1 MEWKHSSV
9 TGPEALVKF
18 YLQIHTKPCLA
29 LISTTALLLQTRNFC
44 SCREIVL
51 IHLSTVSFSVRE
63 KKWMDAAGNSWNHAV
78 FKSQS
83 FLERQASHAI
93 TYLSF
98 LPSFDFLPF
107 LPTAIFRT
115 TLPLEREERQTFNR
129 RLKEVTK
136 IFFNKIS
143 QRTFIYSCPLHCDDE
158 VSSNNDQHKF
168 DKQKLCVDER
178 KNRHWHIFNWNQQM
192 SFLQKHW
199 VYFHF
204 RLVCIVMSC
213 CIFYTGMI
221 LVGEK
226 KKEHA
231 MIDV

>member
-1 MEWKHSSV
+1 MFIGQIEVFLHLCYLPCAVSHASKNTDDMSISRCFAFRFWQKHSSQPMEWKHSSV

-29 LISTTALLLQTRNFC
+29 LISTTALLLHTRNFC

-78 FKSQS
+78 FNSQC
-83 FLERQASHAI
+83 FLERQAAHAI

-115 TLPLEREERQTFNR
+115 TLPLER
-129 RLKEVTK
+129 
-136 IFFNKIS
+136 
-143 QRTFIYSCPLHCDDE
+143 
-158 VSSNNDQHKF
+158 
-168 DKQKLCVDER
+168 R
-178 KNRHWHIFNWNQQM
+178 KADI
-192 SFLQKHW
+192 
-199 VYFHF
+199 
-204 RLVCIVMSC
+204 
-213 CIFYTGMI
+213 
-221 LVGEK
+221 
-226 KKEHA
+226 
-231 MIDV
+231 